1 MDELIV
7 VNKPINLTSRDV
19 VNEVCRMLNTKK
31 VGHTGTLDPI
41 ATGVLVILTG
51 KYTKLVDVI
60 TSMDKEYVAKI
71 KLGIKTDSSDITGNV
86 IEKRDVKITYEKVK
100 EVFDNFPKTYMQTVP
115 KYSAVKI
122 NGKKLYEYAR
132 GNIDIELPKRSVNIY
147 TLELLEVTSDTI
159 TFKTKVSKGTY
170 IRSLITDL
178 CDKLNTVGTMSS
190 LTRIKQGNFDIKD
203 SYTLDDLKL
212 NNYKGLKVN
221 EFLDYEVI
229 EVNNNEYKKI
239 INGNKIKNTYNISD
253 KVIFSYNK
261 RFLAIYEC
269 IDDYLKPFIML

>member
-19 VNEVCRMLNTKK
+19 VNEVCRILNTKK

-51 KYTKLVDVI
+51 KYTKLVDLI
-60 TSMDKEYVAKI
+60 TSMDKEYIAKI
-71 KLGIKTDSSDITGNV
+71 KLGIKTDTSDITGNV
-86 IEKRDVKITYEKVK
+86 IEKRNVKITYEKVK
-100 EVFDNFPKTYMQTVP
+100 EVFLNFPKTYMQTVP

-132 GNIDIELPKRSVNIY
+132 NNIDIELPKRSVNIY

-190 LTRIKQGNFDIKD
+190 LIRTKQGKFDIKD

-212 NNYKGLKVN
+212 NNYKGLKIN

-229 EVNNNEYKKI
+229 EVNDNEYKKI

-253 KVIFSYNK
+253 KVIFSYNNS
-261 RFLAIYEC
+261 FLAIYEC